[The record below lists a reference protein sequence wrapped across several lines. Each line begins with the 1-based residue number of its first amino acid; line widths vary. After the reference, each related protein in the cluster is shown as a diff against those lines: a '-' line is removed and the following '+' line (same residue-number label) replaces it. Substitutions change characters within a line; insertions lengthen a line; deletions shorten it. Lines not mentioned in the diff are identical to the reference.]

1 MIAEGNFKLESKQ
14 TTEEKTSKK
23 VKAEKFHQVTSI
35 QWNTI
40 GNRLFVGYSN
50 GHVKVYDIT

>member
-1 MIAEGNFKLESKQ
+1 VIAEGNFKLENKQ
-14 TTEEKTSKK
+14 AEEKVSKK
-23 VKAEKFHQVTSI
+23 PKADKFHQVTSI

-50 GHVKVYDIT
+50 GHVKVYDITE